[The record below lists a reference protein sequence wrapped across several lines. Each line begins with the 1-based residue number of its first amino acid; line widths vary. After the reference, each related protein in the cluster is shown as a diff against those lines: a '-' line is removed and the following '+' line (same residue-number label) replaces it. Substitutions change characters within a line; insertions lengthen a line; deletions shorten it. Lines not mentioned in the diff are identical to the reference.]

1 MTDSNEQFAAFADTL
16 FNVFKEFEQKANDD
30 NYSLDTQMMWAIA
43 ANLAVKIAATAQAV
57 SIQHEGTKQ

>member
-1 MTDSNEQFAAFADTL
+1 MTISSDHFKEFADTL
-16 FNVFKEFEQKANDD
+16 FTVFEEFEQKANDD
-30 NYSLDTQMMWAIA
+30 NYSVDTQMMWAIA